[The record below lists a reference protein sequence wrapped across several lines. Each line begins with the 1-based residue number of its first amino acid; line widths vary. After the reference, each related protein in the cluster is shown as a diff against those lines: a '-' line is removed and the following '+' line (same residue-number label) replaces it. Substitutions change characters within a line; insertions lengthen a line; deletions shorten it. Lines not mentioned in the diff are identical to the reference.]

1 MEYQAANQLLSL
13 LAGNNQ
19 PSLKVRPMDT
29 KWTAPTSKANMPR
42 PYKCPLCPKS
52 FYRLEHQTRHIRTHT
67 GEKPHQ
73 CHFTGCEKRFSR
85 SDELTRHVRIHT
97 SPTKRRPRQQ
107 STLQKKKKQSS
118 SSSPT
123 SAPTVS
129 TPPSPVMSTGEV
141 SDVEYLFTPDNS
153 PTLSPRHLISPMNK
167 KLTPLECKWDFTI
180 QPGAFTTT
188 TTAPASTTYDDSLL
202 ALLDRPPQARTLP
215 PISPFMP
222 PSLTSSPSPSPS
234 TSSLSPR
241 HMLHT

>member
-13 LAGNNQ
+13 LSGK
-19 PSLKVRPMDT
+19 PPLKVRHMDT
-29 KWTAPTSKANMPR
+29 KWTAPTKVNMPR

-107 STLQKKKKQSS
+107 QLALKKKQAST
-118 SSSPT
+118 SP
-123 SAPTVS
+123 AAS
-129 TPPSPVMSTGEV
+129 TPPSPVMSTGEI

-153 PTLSPRHLISPMNK
+153 PTLSPRLLVSPTNK
-167 KLTPLECKWDFTI
+167 KLTPLECKWESN
-180 QPGAFTTT
+180 AFTTT
-188 TTAPASTTYDDSLL
+188 PASYDESLL

-215 PISPFMP
+215 PISSFIP
-222 PSLTSSPSPSPS
+222 
-234 TSSLSPR
+234 SLSPSISS
-241 HMLHT
+241 